1 MDKSNNM
8 STPSTKK
15 TRNKATTRKRKRK
28 ELSPQIQELQ
38 ETIESLNETIALIIE
53 TKRIVRQKIA
63 YTQQV
68 LNQYLPCLILPATE

>member
-1 MDKSNNM
+1 MYMDKS
-8 STPSTKK
+8 PKK
-15 TRNKATTRKRKRK
+15 TRSKATTRKRKRK
-28 ELSPQIQELQ
+28 EVSPHQIQKLQ